1 MLLFSY
7 RMISFFFLWCCLLL
21 GKGGAC
27 DVIII
32 IIIIIIIGYDHM
44 FFWVIDGFRYEK
56 DI

>member
-7 RMISFFFLWCCLLL
+7 RMISFFFFLWCCLLL

-27 DVIII
+27 GVMI